1 MEPDVVSNQ
10 PKINRNTF
18 KIGSGDLQQQV
29 ANNTKRI
36 RVISTMLRSNRRRSA
51 DGLSPQ
57 ATNIQQSLE
66 QSNLILADI
75 AIQLESDFQDREN
88 REKRLLLRSREEKLE
103 LRRRNIEQDLE
114 YKKTEKKITK
124 SSNKIK
130 GPIQGIFKTLGKILL
145 LFGGLVLIGALLKPG
160 AISNIIESKEFQNA
174 KVALET
180 TFEVL
185 TKNMK
190 AILIVAGAIVGLK
203 LAASLVAIVKVGA
216 GILAILA
223 NPLLIAGIGILYAA
237 AKQGLGKDEKD
248 VIKELEQMGGFSKE
262 NRDKLIAKKQAE
274 LDAET
279 SKNILLQRPGL
290 IAALKKDIKFLQT
303 GGMGSPDFDGEYRQK
318 IDFEKIESGASYE
331 ESILK
336 KGRDFHRG
344 GYNPSGVGRVHAG
357 EFVLQKSAVDK
368 IGLEKLYAMN
378 SGNPVTFTFDDLP
391 PIDMRTKKTIDQKN
405 NISATQVIRVSS
417 TNNNNALMNEVPI
430 LFGFDNLVYT

>member
-1 MEPDVVSNQ
+1 MEPDTVTT
-10 PKINRNTF
+10 PKINKTTF
-18 KIGSGDLQQQV
+18 KLGSGNLLSQV
-29 ANNTKRI
+29 AKNTEKITLLRRI
-36 RVISTMLRSNRRRSA
+36 VTRQDTKISEGITPKIDSMQESMI
-51 DGLSPQ
+51 Q
-57 ATNIQQSLE
+57 TNA
-66 QSNLILADI
+66 ILTDVAS
-75 AIQLESDFQDREN
+75 QLEKDFSSRLKEQRELLERERKDSDKL
-88 REKRLLLRSREEKLE
+88 KRDLKEERLE
-103 LRRRNIEQDLE
+103 S
-114 YKKTEKKITK
+114 KKTSKFA
-124 SSNKIK
+124 K
-130 GPIQGIFKTLGKILL
+130 GLT
-145 LFGGLVLIGALLKPG
+145 G
-160 AISNIIESKEFQNA
+160 AISKPFQSIFSKLFELATILGTGFLINNIAFNEDLQEGIKSVFDW
-174 KVALET
+174 T
-180 TFEVL
+180 
-185 TKNMK
+185 TKNWK
-190 AILIVAGAIVGLK
+190 LVAAIGGGLLALK
-203 LAASLVAIVKVGA
+203 LLGTVK
-216 GILAILA
+216 
-223 NPLLIAGIGILYAA
+223 LLL
-237 AKQGLGKDEKD
+237 GLGKFLLKVVFSKAFIAAALFFGPGLYNRLDPYVMKNLTL
-248 VIKELEQMGGFSKE
+248 LEQMGGVTKA
-262 NRDKLIAKKQAE
+262 NRDKLIAQKQAE